1 MKILAVGCSFMCH
14 RGSVIPQCEILAHKF
29 NAEIDNRSKS
39 GNGNTHILY
48 NTIEAVLENNYDLV
62 VIGWSNP
69 LRWDYVTAPHK
80 WFALKLGDPIAE
92 KIDKP
97 IDIDATTFRHWSSKV
112 LALAAFLNEK
122 KLKFLMFNSL
132 ECYSK
137 GNTTIHKNIEHM
149 KNFYKVDHSQIQDL
163 RNKSQWISTEDHHPN
178 QDNHNFYAEELY
190 TKYKE
195 LY

>member
-14 RGSVIPQCEILAHKF
+14 RGSVIPQCEVLAHKL
-29 NAEIDNRSKS
+29 NAELDNRSKS

-48 NTIEAVLENNYDLV
+48 NTTEAVLENNYDLV
-62 VIGWSNP
+62 LIGWSNP

-80 WFALKLGDPIAE
+80 WFAFKLGDTIAD

-97 IDIDATTFRHWSSKV
+97 IDVDATLFRHWSSKV
-112 LALAAFLNEK
+112 VTLASFLEEK
-122 KLKFLMFNSL
+122 KIKFIMFNSL
-132 ECYSK
+132 ECYTN
-137 GNTTIHKNIEHM
+137 GNTTLHNYIKNM
-149 KNFYKVDHSQIQDL
+149 NNFYKFSHSQIEDV
-163 RNKSQWISTEDHHPN
+163 RNKKEWISTSDHHPN
-178 QDNHNFYAEELY
+178 QINHNFYAEELY